1 MREACLK
8 KPGISLASTGVL
20 EYIESR
26 FFLEIIRTQ
35 GVRKVKLMADYVLT
49 TCSTVDLSPEYLEKI
64 HVPFVCFHYELGGES
79 HPDDLWATMDPHTF
93 YQRMLAGEESRTSQI
108 NMTEY
113 IDFWRPFLE
122 QGKDLL
128 HLTLSSGISGTV
140 NSARAAAEELRKE
153 FPDREILVVDS
164 LAASSGFG
172 LLIDRLAELRDQGYS
187 LKELHR
193 YAEDHKL
200 YLHHWFFSTDLTFYI
215 RGGRVSKTAGFF
227 GRMLNICPLLNV
239 DYQGRLIPRDKIRTK
254 KKVIREIVARMEE
267 HAQDGAGYSGKV
279 FISHSDCLEDA
290 QAVASLV
297 EQKFPGTKGKVTIFP
312 IGSTI
317 GAHTGPG
324 TVALFFWGDLRNN

>member
-1 MREACLK
+1 
-8 KPGISLASTGVL
+8 
-20 EYIESR
+20 
-26 FFLEIIRTQ
+26 
-35 GVRKVKLMADYVLT
+35 MADYVLCT
-49 TCSTVDLSPEYLEKI
+49 SSTADLSREHLEKI
-64 HVPFVCFHYELGGES
+64 GVPYVCFHYELGGKS
-79 HPDDLWATMDPHTF
+79 YMDDLWTTMEPHAF
-93 YQRMLAGEESRTSQI
+93 YQRMLDGEESRTSQV

-113 IDFWRPFLE
+113 TEFWRPFLQE
-122 QGKDLL
+122 GKDII

-153 FPDREILVVDS
+153 YPGREICVVDS

-172 LLIDRLAELRDQGYS
+172 LLVDKLAELRDQGYS
-187 LKELHR
+187 LKELYR

-200 YLHHWFFSTDLTFYI
+200 YVHHWFFSSDLTFYI

-267 HAQDGAGYSGKV
+267 HAQDGYDYHEKV
-279 FISHSDCLEDA
+279 FISYSDCLEDA
-290 QAVASLV
+290 QAVAALI
-297 EQKFPGTKGKVTIFP
+297 EQKFPKIRGGVQLYP

-324 TVALFFWGDLRNN
+324 TVALFFWGDLRSN